1 MNCSEKAGKMYRFFQ
16 YVSSFLVQY
25 SKTKKACP
33 CGQVFFCFLSS
44 NEVKSRFEP
53 LYLATMPL
61 TTSIC
66 FFSTRSLCASDAA
79 ARICKSS
86 RLPISNVLPQRRCRR
101 QSIYC
106 TCLFFLHVIQ
116 PKFKRK
122 KHLPH
127 KFYNKKA
134 FFTQKNL
141 FFTQF
146 CFPARFFKPSLSVKN
161 IYHHKFYNK
170 KAFFTQKNLFF
181 TQFCYVLFI

>member
-66 FFSTRSLCASDAA
+66 FFRHAACAHQTPQREFAKAA
-79 ARICKSS
+79 FCLYQMLYPKGVADVNRFIARICFS
-86 RLPISNVLPQRRCRR
+86 
-101 QSIYC
+101 C
-106 TCLFFLHVIQ
+106 TFFHT
-116 PKFKRK
+116 KFKRK
-122 KHLPH
+122 KHLPSQILQQKGIFH
-127 KFYNKKA
+127 SKKFVFYSI
-134 FFTQKNL
+134 L
-141 FFTQF
+141 L
-146 CFPARFFKPSLSVKN
+146 CF
-161 IYHHKFYNK
+161 IH
-170 KAFFTQKNLFF
+170 
-181 TQFCYVLFI
+181 II

>member
-1 MNCSEKAGKMYRFFQ
+1 MYRFFQ

-79 ARICKSS
+79 ARIYKSS

-106 TCLFFLHVIQ
+106 TRLFFLHVIQ

-122 KHLPH
+122 KHLPPQVLQQKGIFH
-127 KFYNKKA
+127 SKKFVFYSI
-134 FFTQKNL
+134 L
-141 FFTQF
+141 FSCT
-146 CFPARFFKPSLSVKN
+146 FFKPSLSVKN

>member
-1 MNCSEKAGKMYRFFQ
+1 MQVELQRESRKNVPLFPIRIKFFGTMQ
-16 YVSSFLVQY
+16 QNKKGLSLRASLFL
-25 SKTKKACP
+25 
-33 CGQVFFCFLSS
+33 FLSS

-66 FFSTRSLCASDAA
+66 FFRHAACAHQTPQREFAKAA
-79 ARICKSS
+79 VC
-86 RLPISNVLPQRRCRR
+86 LYQMFYPQRRCRR

-146 CFPARFFKPSLSVKN
+146 CFPA
-161 IYHHKFYNK
+161 
-170 KAFFTQKNLFF
+170 
-181 TQFCYVLFI
+181 